1 MKKYNAENDLILIIA
16 ANLRKIRS
24 SKGLTQEELGFRSS
38 ISKNYISDFERG
50 RRNIT
55 IKVFQ
60 RLIEGLEITPQELLI
75 NK

>member
-1 MKKYNAENDLILIIA
+1 MKKYNEEDALLFIVA
-16 ANLRKIRS
+16 ANLKKIRS
-24 SKGLTQEELGFRSS
+24 HKGLTQEELGFRSG

-60 RLIEGLEITPQELLI
+60 RLIEGLEVEPQDLLTL
-75 NK
+75 

>member
-1 MKKYNAENDLILIIA
+1 MILIIA

-24 SKGLTQEELGFRSS
+24 SKGLTQEELGFRCG

-55 IKVFQ
+55 IKILQ
-60 RLIEGLEITPQELLI
+60 KLIEGLETTPQELL
-75 NK
+75 KT

>member
-1 MKKYNAENDLILIIA
+1 MKKYSGEEDLILIIA

-24 SKGLTQEELGFRSS
+24 SKGLTQEELGFRCG

-55 IKVFQ
+55 IKILQ
-60 RLIEGLEITPQELLI
+60 KLIEGLETTPQELL
-75 NK
+75 KT

>member
-1 MKKYNAENDLILIIA
+1 MKKYNEENALILIIA
-16 ANLRKIRS
+16 TNLKMIRS
-24 SKGLTQEELGFRSS
+24 RKGLTQEELGFRSG

-60 RLIEGLEITPQELLI
+60 RLIEGLEIEPQDLLTP
-75 NK
+75 

>member
-1 MKKYNAENDLILIIA
+1 MKKYNEENALILIIA
-16 ANLRKIRS
+16 TNLKKIRS
-24 SKGLTQEELGFRSS
+24 LKGFTQEELGFRSG

-60 RLIEGLEITPQELLI
+60 RLIEGLEIEPQDLLI
-75 NK
+75 P

>member
-1 MKKYNAENDLILIIA
+1 MKKYSGEDDLILIIA

-24 SKGLTQEELGFRSS
+24 SKGLTQEELGFRCG

-55 IKVFQ
+55 IKILQ
-60 RLIEGLEITPQELLI
+60 KLIEGLETTPQELL
-75 NK
+75 KA

>member
-1 MKKYNAENDLILIIA
+1 MKKYSGEDDLILIIA

-24 SKGLTQEELGFRSS
+24 SKGLTQEELGFRCG

-55 IKVFQ
+55 IKILQ
-60 RLIEGLEITPQELLI
+60 KLIEGLETTPQELL
-75 NK
+75 KT